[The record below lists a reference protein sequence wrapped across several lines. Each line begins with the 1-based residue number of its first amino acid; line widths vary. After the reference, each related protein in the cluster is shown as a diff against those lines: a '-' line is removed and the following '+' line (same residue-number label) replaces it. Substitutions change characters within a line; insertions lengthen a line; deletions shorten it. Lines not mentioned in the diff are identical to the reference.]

1 MFCPLNGS
9 GVSPRRRKTL
19 QSAAVINDFPA
30 PLEVPST
37 MRAGGDFTGVVDGG
51 EASDAS
57 LERASAVWNFTIP
70 SRRGG
75 LAPSE

>member
-37 MRAGGDFTGVVDGG
+37 MRAGGVFTGVAYGG
-51 EASDAS
+51 EASDAALVAHLRLES
-57 LERASAVWNFTIP
+57 LHPNRL
-70 SRRGG
+70 GG

>member
-37 MRAGGDFTGVVDGG
+37 MRAGGDFTDADDGG
-51 EASDAS
+51 EASDALLVAHLRLES
-57 LERASAVWNFTIP
+57 LHPNRP
-70 SRRGG
+70 GG